1 MLKKI
6 FSLTAA
12 ALLLFACT
20 DDEWPAQPD
29 WSQIPNPDEEVD
41 DGLLKPAACT
51 NNIVAHR
58 GGATE
63 CKAPDNSLASLRYA
77 IGQGCYGS
85 ECDIY
90 WTKDDNVVVA
100 HADGKCQINGM
111 HPWEHTLAEL
121 RAGGGLSNG
130 EQLPSLEDFLGEVM
144 KEGCPTR
151 LWLDIKNIT
160 YPSTL
165 TEYAINAARR
175 SCEIAT
181 EMGAKHFVEFICT
194 GNTTVMKSAFAYAK
208 AAGIPIGW
216 MSNRPAGEYVGLG
229 YSWANLSAA
238 SYMSAEA
245 GGKGT
250 RTLEEFE
257 KEGVALSVFNV
268 DRQAGDGNAVYTTE
282 AVDYYCSAAG
292 RFKALCTNYPA
303 WLIEKVEAATKVYD
317 GIRSEADLRA
327 FAAEVAVDPTAERFQ
342 NAAGEV
348 VLHTDIAVSEA
359 WTPIAG
365 FAGVFDGNGKTLTVN
380 YSGSDEQAGI
390 FATLDG
396 TVKNLRV
403 AGSFTTT
410 ATAKV
415 TLGAVAGKLGEKA
428 QIVGCTNTAGIAM
441 NVDASGTT
449 VIGGIFGQGAAGNV
463 IADNTNEGRITV
475 RRKTP
480 GDAAAVAG
488 VGGWAYSD
496 VTGCVNKGEIR
507 YSDEVSAAKAVYVG
521 GVLGR
526 LDIGK
531 GYVVEDCRNEAP
543 RHAGDRAG
551 GQQPAGRH
559 RGLRQRR
566 EPRYAQH
573 DPQLREPGRR
583 SGRCPRVGQG
593 EDRSG
598 PHGRYLRRYGGLRG
612 EYQLRQGRGPGRR
625 QGRIGVLDRRYQR
638 HDRARCDRL
647 PQLRRRAQQ
656 HRQGESSRP
665 YRRSVRMG
673 DARLHDHRLRAGC
686 RRGVDDALQL
696 RRRQGYDCRSGAR
709 EQQLRGH
716 SGRTHQVEDRGNGRI
731 GEDLRQADADDKRR
745 GADQDDRFHDD
756 GAGRQLSLRC
766 VAGCGFQAGRRAG
779 SDHLRFDCEVIRKYA
794 NGGLRFPI
802 LF

>member
-100 HADGKCQINGM
+100 HADGQCRINGM

-194 GNTTVMKSAFAYAK
+194 GNTTVMKSAFAYAG

-303 WLIEKVEAATKVYD
+303 WLIEKVEAAAKVYD

-327 FAAEVAVDPTAERFQ
+327 FAAEVAVDPTAKRFQ

-365 FAGVFDGNGKTLTVN
+365 FAGVLDGNGKTLTVN

-428 QIVGCTNTAGIAM
+428 QIVGCT
-441 NVDASGTT
+441 
-449 VIGGIFGQGAAGNV
+449 
-463 IADNTNEGRITV
+463 
-475 RRKTP
+475 
-480 GDAAAVAG
+480 
-488 VGGWAYSD
+488 
-496 VTGCVNKGEIR
+496 
-507 YSDEVSAAKAVYVG
+507 
-521 GVLGR
+521 
-526 LDIGK
+526 
-531 GYVVEDCRNEAP
+531 
-543 RHAGDRAG
+543 
-551 GQQPAGRH
+551 
-559 RGLRQRR
+559 
-566 EPRYAQH
+566 
-573 DPQLREPGRR
+573 
-583 SGRCPRVGQG
+583 
-593 EDRSG
+593 
-598 PHGRYLRRYGGLRG
+598 
-612 EYQLRQGRGPGRR
+612 
-625 QGRIGVLDRRYQR
+625 
-638 HDRARCDRL
+638 
-647 PQLRRRAQQ
+647 
-656 HRQGESSRP
+656 
-665 YRRSVRMG
+665 
-673 DARLHDHRLRAGC
+673 
-686 RRGVDDALQL
+686 
-696 RRRQGYDCRSGAR
+696 
-709 EQQLRGH
+709 
-716 SGRTHQVEDRGNGRI
+716 
-731 GEDLRQADADDKRR
+731 
-745 GADQDDRFHDD
+745 
-756 GAGRQLSLRC
+756 
-766 VAGCGFQAGRRAG
+766 
-779 SDHLRFDCEVIRKYA
+779 
-794 NGGLRFPI
+794 
-802 LF
+802 

>member
-100 HADGKCQINGM
+100 HADGQCRINGM

-194 GNTTVMKSAFAYAK
+194 GNTTVMKSAFAYAG

-303 WLIEKVEAATKVYD
+303 WLIEKVEAAAKVYD

-327 FAAEVAVDPTAERFQ
+327 FAAEVAVDPTAKRFQ

-365 FAGVFDGNGKTLTVN
+365 FAGVLDGNGKTLTVN

-531 GYVVEDCRNEAP
+531 GYVVEGCRNEAP
-543 RHAGDRAG
+543 VTLATAQAANNLLGGIAAYANGENRDTPNTIRNCENRGDVLADAPVSDKAKTGQARMGGICGGTAVFEGNTNYGKVEARGGGKGASEFSIGGISGMIAHDATGCRNFGDVLNNTGRENLLAHTGGLFGWATLAFTITDCALDADVVSTTLYNYDGDKGTTADPAHENSSCAGILVGRIKSKIEVTVESVKIYGKLTRTINAE
-551 GQQPAGRH
+551 GQTRTIDFTTTVPADNYLYGA
-559 RGLRQRR
+559 LQD
-566 EPRYAQH
+566 AASK
-573 DPQLREPGRR
+573 LI
-583 SGRCPRVGQG
+583 VGQG
-593 EDRSG
+593 A
-598 PHGRYLRRYGGLRG
+598 
-612 EYQLRQGRGPGRR
+612 
-625 QGRIGVLDRRYQR
+625 I
-638 HDRARCDRL
+638 
-647 PQLRRRAQQ
+647 
-656 HRQGESSRP
+656 
-665 YRRSVRMG
+665 
-673 DARLHDHRLRAGC
+673 
-686 RRGVDDALQL
+686 
-696 RRRQGYDCRSGAR
+696 
-709 EQQLRGH
+709 
-716 SGRTHQVEDRGNGRI
+716 T
-731 GEDLRQADADDKRR
+731 
-745 GADQDDRFHDD
+745 
-756 GAGRQLSLRC
+756 C
-766 VAGCGFQAGRRAG
+766 VSTA
-779 SDHLRFDCEVIRKYA
+779 K
-794 NGGLRFPI
+794 
-802 LF
+802 

>member
-20 DDEWPAQPD
+20 DDEWPRSPD

-292 RFKALCTNYPA
+292 RFKALCTNDPA

-463 IADNTNEGRITV
+463 IADNTNEGRDHRPPQDAG
-475 RRKTP
+475 RRCGRGRCRRLGLLGRYGMRQQGRDP
-480 GDAAAVAG
+480 LLGRG
-488 VGGWAYSD
+488 VGGQ
-496 VTGCVNKGEIR
+496 
-507 YSDEVSAAKAVYVG
+507 
-521 GVLGR
+521 GR
-526 LDIGK
+526 LCGRRIGTARYRK
-531 GYVVEDCRNEAP
+531 GVCRGGLPQRGP

-593 EDRSG
+593 
-598 PHGRYLRRYGGLRG
+598 RRPVR
-612 EYQLRQGRGPGRR
+612 PAWAVSAAVRR
-625 QGRIGVLDRRYQR
+625 
-638 HDRARCDRL
+638 
-647 PQLRRRAQQ
+647 
-656 HRQGESSRP
+656 SSRGIP
-665 YRRSVRMG
+665 TTARSRPG
-673 DARLHDHRLRAGC
+673 AAARAHRSS
-686 RRGVDDALQL
+686 
-696 RRRQGYDCRSGAR
+696 RSAV
-709 EQQLRGH
+709 
-716 SGRTHQVEDRGNGRI
+716 S
-731 GEDLRQADADDKRR
+731 AA
-745 GADQDDRFHDD
+745 
-756 GAGRQLSLRC
+756 
-766 VAGCGFQAGRRAG
+766 
-779 SDHLRFDCEVIRKYA
+779 
-794 NGGLRFPI
+794 
-802 LF
+802 